1 MSRKTIY
8 YHDPLHDDFA
18 PTNGHIRPKPIGAD
32 FPYEHPSP
40 VWQALAFVVYRLIM
54 TPFLFL
60 YCKLVFGLRI
70 ENRKALRELPSG
82 YFLYGNHTN
91 TLADAFIPTL
101 LAFPRRANIVTAA
114 DTVSIPGVRN
124 IVQMLGAV
132 PLADTIDGTRQFL
145 AAIHRRLERRQAVMI
160 YPEAHIWPYYN
171 GIRPFPDTAFA
182 YPVREQVPAV
192 GVVVVYRQ
200 RKLLRFLP
208 PCITVVVGEPV
219 YPDASLPP
227 RSARRALHQKVYT
240 FMCDTVARRHSY
252 AHIEYL
258 PAQDTQPAAQCPRRT
273 TRKVGSRLAHLTE
286 AAIQDAFLKLLSEQP
301 FDKITVTQLVE
312 ECQITRRTFYYHYS
326 DLYELLDTILRRETE
341 RALDEFETTGSWEEC
356 MITASRFAREHKRA
370 VYHIYTSSHRLEL
383 EKHVDRISGEMM
395 RSYVEAQ
402 AHGLRVSEADKK
414 LVCDLYRFGITDIFY
429 EWLENGMKEDL
440 EAQIRRL
447 SLLFTGNIRASLSRV
462 QIPAES

>member
-70 ENRKALRELPSG
+70 ENRKVLRELPGG

-145 AAIHRRLERRQAVMI
+145 AALHRRIERRQAIMI

-227 RSARRALHQKVYT
+227 RSARRALHQEVYT
-240 FMCDTVARRHSY
+240 FMCDTVTRRHSY

-258 PAQDTQPAAQCPRRT
+258 PAQDTQPAAQ
-273 TRKVGSRLAHLTE
+273 
-286 AAIQDAFLKLLSEQP
+286 
-301 FDKITVTQLVE
+301 
-312 ECQITRRTFYYHYS
+312 
-326 DLYELLDTILRRETE
+326 
-341 RALDEFETTGSWEEC
+341 
-356 MITASRFAREHKRA
+356 
-370 VYHIYTSSHRLEL
+370 
-383 EKHVDRISGEMM
+383 
-395 RSYVEAQ
+395 
-402 AHGLRVSEADKK
+402 
-414 LVCDLYRFGITDIFY
+414 
-429 EWLENGMKEDL
+429 
-440 EAQIRRL
+440 
-447 SLLFTGNIRASLSRV
+447 
-462 QIPAES
+462 

>member
-1 MSRKTIY
+1 M
-8 YHDPLHDDFA
+8 
-18 PTNGHIRPKPIGAD
+18 
-32 FPYEHPSP
+32 SP
-40 VWQALAFVVYRLIM
+40 VL
-54 TPFLFL
+54 LFL
-60 YCKLVFGLRI
+60 RKLVFDLRI
-70 ENRKALRELPSG
+70 ENRKVLRELPGG

-227 RSARRALHQKVYT
+227 RSARRALHQEVYT

-258 PAQDTQPAAQCPRRT
+258 PAQDTQPAAQ
-273 TRKVGSRLAHLTE
+273 
-286 AAIQDAFLKLLSEQP
+286 
-301 FDKITVTQLVE
+301 
-312 ECQITRRTFYYHYS
+312 
-326 DLYELLDTILRRETE
+326 
-341 RALDEFETTGSWEEC
+341 
-356 MITASRFAREHKRA
+356 
-370 VYHIYTSSHRLEL
+370 
-383 EKHVDRISGEMM
+383 
-395 RSYVEAQ
+395 
-402 AHGLRVSEADKK
+402 
-414 LVCDLYRFGITDIFY
+414 
-429 EWLENGMKEDL
+429 
-440 EAQIRRL
+440 
-447 SLLFTGNIRASLSRV
+447 
-462 QIPAES
+462 

>member
-1 MSRKTIY
+1 MSRKTVY

-40 VWQALAFVVYRLIM
+40 IWQAFAFVVYRLIM

-70 ENRKALRELPSG
+70 ENRKALRGLPG
-82 YFLYGNHTN
+82 GCFLYGNHTN

-101 LAFPRRANIVTAA
+101 LAFPRRASIVTAA
-114 DTVSIPGVRN
+114 DTVSIPGLRN

-132 PLADTIDGTRQFL
+132 PLANTIDGTRQFL
-145 AAIHRRLERRQAVMI
+145 AALHRRLERRQAIMI

-208 PCITVVVGEPV
+208 PCITVVVSDPF
-219 YPDASLPP
+219 YPDPALPP

-240 FMCDTVARRHSY
+240 FMCDTAARRHSY
-252 AHIEYL
+252 AHIEYR
-258 PAQDTQPAAQCPRRT
+258 PAQDTQPAAQ
-273 TRKVGSRLAHLTE
+273 
-286 AAIQDAFLKLLSEQP
+286 
-301 FDKITVTQLVE
+301 
-312 ECQITRRTFYYHYS
+312 
-326 DLYELLDTILRRETE
+326 
-341 RALDEFETTGSWEEC
+341 
-356 MITASRFAREHKRA
+356 
-370 VYHIYTSSHRLEL
+370 
-383 EKHVDRISGEMM
+383 
-395 RSYVEAQ
+395 
-402 AHGLRVSEADKK
+402 
-414 LVCDLYRFGITDIFY
+414 
-429 EWLENGMKEDL
+429 
-440 EAQIRRL
+440 
-447 SLLFTGNIRASLSRV
+447 
-462 QIPAES
+462 

>member
-70 ENRKALRELPSG
+70 ENRKVLRELPGG

-182 YPVREQVPAV
+182 YPVREQVTESHCLI
-192 GVVVVYRQ
+192 Q
-200 RKLLRFLP
+200 RDPEIFYDFIYSNAFVAA
-208 PCITVVVGEPV
+208 CGYYVGERWMPTCC
-219 YPDASLPP
+219 L
-227 RSARRALHQKVYT
+227 
-240 FMCDTVARRHSY
+240 TVRKGSHGMFLLFFCKKCNQL
-252 AHIEYL
+252 EYVFFK
-258 PAQDTQPAAQCPRRT
+258 C
-273 TRKVGSRLAHLTE
+273 
-286 AAIQDAFLKLLSEQP
+286 I
-301 FDKITVTQLVE
+301 
-312 ECQITRRTFYYHYS
+312 
-326 DLYELLDTILRRETE
+326 LY
-341 RALDEFETTGSWEEC
+341 
-356 MITASRFAREHKRA
+356 
-370 VYHIYTSSHRLEL
+370 
-383 EKHVDRISGEMM
+383 
-395 RSYVEAQ
+395 RSY
-402 AHGLRVSEADKK
+402 GR
-414 LVCDLYRFGITDIFY
+414 
-429 EWLENGMKEDL
+429 NGKI
-440 EAQIRRL
+440 QQ
-447 SLLFTGNIRASLSRV
+447 V
-462 QIPAES
+462 K